1 MQQIN
6 AVQQFTTAMLD
17 AGIQTNDQIIDDGQ
31 IHRAH
36 VVGDK
41 KGTKNLSYKIH
52 NDNNPSGYF
61 HYWCKGI
68 TGTWSSNGKARKLT
82 RHELEQIKFDKIQR
96 ELEQAQNHAKAA
108 SLARAIWQQSTTVH
122 SHDYLTKKRVQAHNV
137 RIFGNDL
144 VIPLWNE
151 QRAISTLQFIDSNGG
166 KKFLTGGKKKDCFCP
181 IGTPTNKILIC
192 EGFATGASLHDDGGL
207 FVACAMD
214 SGNLEGVARV
224 IRRLF
229 KSADIVICGD
239 NDLNLVGQN
248 AAKKAAIA
256 CGGSYIIPPIEGMDY
271 NDYLTAMEGV

>member
-1 MQQIN
+1 MQTNVI
-6 AVQQFTTAMLD
+6 QQFTTALLD
-17 AGIQTNDQIIDDGQ
+17 AGIQTNDHIIDDGAL
-31 IHRAH
+31 HRFH
-36 VVGDK
+36 VIGDK
-41 KGTKNLSYKIH
+41 KGTRNGAYILH
-52 NDNNPSGYF
+52 NDCRPSGWF
-61 HYWCKGI
+61 QHFSKGI
-68 TGTWSSNGKARKLT
+68 TGTWTANGKPRKLSAK
-82 RHELEQIKFDKIQR
+82 EINQIQADRKIR
-96 ELEQAQNHAKAA
+96 EIEQAKSYQQTALKA
-108 SLARAIWQQSTTVH
+108 RQIWQQSTPVH

-151 QRAISTLQFIDSNGG
+151 QRAISTLQFIDSFGG

-181 IGTPTNKILIC
+181 IGTPTDTILIC
-192 EGFATGASLHDDGGL
+192 EGFATGASLHQDGGL

-256 CGGSYIIPPIEGMDY
+256 CGGSYIYPPIEGMDY
-271 NDYLTAMEGV
+271 NDYFNSMEG

>member
-6 AVQQFTTAMLD
+6 TVQDFTTAMLD
-17 AGIQTNDQIIDDGQ
+17 AGIQTNDHIIDDGAL
-31 IHRAH
+31 HRFH
-36 VVGDK
+36 VIGDK
-41 KGTKNLSYKIH
+41 KGTRNGAYILH
-52 NDNNPSGYF
+52 NDAKPSGWF
-61 HYWCKGI
+61 QHFNKGI
-68 TGTWSSNGKARKLT
+68 SGTWTANGKPRQLT
-82 RHELEQIKFDKIQR
+82 RHEINQIQQERKQR
-96 ELEQAQNHAKAA
+96 EFEKQQQYEITALK
-108 SLARAIWQQSTTVH
+108 ARAIWQQSTPVQ

-151 QRAISTLQFIDSNGG
+151 QRAISTLQFIDSFGG

-181 IGTPTNKILIC
+181 IGSPTNKILVC
-192 EGFATGASLHDDGGL
+192 EGFATGASLHQDSGH

-256 CGGSYIIPPIEGMDY
+256 CGGSYIVPPIEGMDY
-271 NDYLTAMEGV
+271 NDYFNSMEG